1 MGQKRKIQFKL
12 NSNQKIKYSTGSRST
27 RRDKT
32 PTFQIPSQPST
43 NLFKPIIKLTTA
55 VFDTMKRHEILRI
68 SVHSWSTTR
77 LQKEKKK
84 RRKKGNHAYKYLEQV
99 RIRNSRVPTVLDR
112 NPPQRILHNRV
123 QQVRFL
129 HTNPFDEHTR
139 WAREVSLARNAPRRQ
154 LFSVA

>member
-55 VFDTMKRHEILRI
+55 VFDTMKRHEILRTESLSI
-68 SVHSWSTTR
+68 PERSTTR
-77 LQKEKKK
+77 LQKEKRKK

-99 RIRNSRVPTVLDR
+99 RIRNSRVPTVLD
-112 NPPQRILHNRV
+112 P
-123 QQVRFL
+123 
-129 HTNPFDEHTR
+129 
-139 WAREVSLARNAPRRQ
+139 
-154 LFSVA
+154 